1 MKQAYRH
8 ETLAEMALRWYKL
21 DDEKDLAHR
30 LREIGANAWDGVTMV
45 WELNRLESRRAYLL
59 SGNAPVRT
67 LARHA
72 EEIDWL
78 ETVHAAIARM
88 VAEGVL
94 A

>member
-8 ETLAEMALRWYKL
+8 ETLAEMALRWYNL
-21 DDEKDLAHR
+21 DEKDLAHR
-30 LREIGANAWDGVTMV
+30 LREIGANAWDGVLLT
-45 WELNRLESRRAYLL
+45 WEINRMDSRRAYLL

-67 LARHA
+67 LARYA

-78 ETVHAAIARM
+78 ETVHAAIARL

>member
-8 ETLAEMALRWYKL
+8 ETLAEMALRWGRL
-21 DDEKDLAHR
+21 REKDLAHR

-45 WELNRLESRRAYLL
+45 WELNRLESRRAYLV

-67 LARHA
+67 LVRYA